1 VLPCTRKMDNPVLY
15 QHIAEFIEERTTA
28 EVVQINPA
36 LGYIDVTD
44 KIGRE
49 ILEPL
54 FRNGVIVVAIHGA
67 LDHLPSDQTRIWL
80 DIVDTTLDLGQID
93 KNGG

>member
-1 VLPCTRKMDNPVLY
+1 MDNTALY
-15 QHIAEFIEERTTA
+15 RQIAEYIENRTTA
-28 EVVQINPA
+28 KVVRINPA

-54 FRNGVIVVAIHGA
+54 SRNGVIVVAIHGA
-67 LDHLPSDQTRIWL
+67 LDHLPSNHTRIWL
-80 DIVDTTLDLGQID
+80 DVVDTTLDLSQID
-93 KNGG
+93 KDGK